1 MVNREQLTTGGLRAY
16 EFGRLRMASRV
27 ALVLIPA
34 TAVCLFESEGRET
47 CVCLAFVLLGLSVW
61 LRWRN
66 RRWLDLVTTG
76 LQAGSLPLV
85 VGLVLDRLD
94 VPCGLAGAASFCTVF
109 AVFTGGAAGI
119 WIGVRERKPGGQLS
133 SWLTAGAIAALAA
146 SLGCVRLGALGLAS
160 VVAGIAVGIAVAV
173 GRQKWSVRSRAA

>member
-1 MVNREQLTTGGLRAY
+1 MVNPEQLTAGGLRAY

-47 CVCLAFVLLGLSVW
+47 CICLAFVLLGLTVW

-66 RRWLDLVTTG
+66 RRWLDLATTG

-85 VGLVLDRLD
+85 VGLVLNRLD
-94 VPCGLAGAASFCTVF
+94 VACGLASAAWLCTAF
-109 AVFTGGAAGI
+109 ALFTGGAAGM
-119 WIGVRERKPGGQLS
+119 WIGAREHKSRGRLS

-146 SLGCVRLGALGLAS
+146 SLGCVRLGAVGLAS
-160 VVAGIAVGIAVAV
+160 VVTGIAVGIAVMAAV
-173 GRQKWSVRSRAA
+173 ARQK